1 MTNTPNA
8 PRPWHSFCT
17 LIVMRSLP
25 VRTSDVGSRTPPNS
39 TFLTGEWS
47 VGTGVTRLGGRFLS
61 RGRVALGALHWLSWI
76 IVSPR
81 SVVSGGVAREIDTL
95 VVGALRL
102 VASSSILVGLIATFQ
117 VAYQLKQYGAESV
130 SALAIGWFGT
140 REVGPLVVALL
151 VVTRSASAIAG
162 EFAAMTSNG
171 EIDAL
176 RAMSLDPVKYLVA
189 PKLAALF
196 IALPALTVIADGLIT
211 LGGWLGTTLFLGFN
225 SRYYLE
231 QIRSSLAMSDL
242 AIGVVKSIVFGFVI
256 AIIASDEGLSVDRRV
271 TAIGE
276 AASRAVV
283 YCLLGVLAA
292 DTLVNAILYFI
303 PALVL

>member
-1 MTNTPNA
+1 MSLP
-8 PRPWHSFCT
+8 
-17 LIVMRSLP
+17 MRSTDATTGKK
-25 VRTSDVGSRTPPNS
+25 RSG
-39 TFLTGEWS
+39 FLTGEWPLRPPR
-47 VGTGVTRLGGRFLS
+47 GLRPGGRFLS
-61 RGRVALGALHWLSWI
+61 RGRVAVDAMRWLAWI

-81 SVVSGGVAREIDTL
+81 SVVSGGVARELETL
-95 VVGALRL
+95 GVGAIRL
-102 VASSSILVGLIATFQ
+102 VASASILVGLIATFQ

-130 SALAIGWFGT
+130 SALAIGWFAT

-162 EFAAMTSNG
+162 ELAAMTTNG

-189 PKLAALF
+189 PKLAAMCV
-196 IALPALTVIADGLIT
+196 ALPALTIIADGLIT
-211 LGGWLGTTLFLGFN
+211 LGGWMGTTLFLGFN

-231 QIRSSLAMSDL
+231 QIRSSLSTSDI
-242 AIGVVKSIVFGFVI
+242 AIGAAKSFLFGFVI
-256 AIIASDEGLSVDRRV
+256 AIIASDEGLGVDRRV
-271 TAIGE
+271 GAIGE

-292 DTLVNAILYFI
+292 DTLVNAVFYFI
-303 PALVL
+303 PGLVL

>member
-1 MTNTPNA
+1 M
-8 PRPWHSFCT
+8 
-17 LIVMRSLP
+17 SLP
-25 VRTSDVGSRTPPNS
+25 VRSDDLAPRPSGGRY
-39 TFLTGEWS
+39 LTGEWS
-47 VGTGVTRLGGRFLS
+47 VRPPRGLRPGGRFLS
-61 RGRVALGALHWLSWI
+61 RGRVALGSLHWLAWI

-81 SVVSGGVAREIDTL
+81 SVVSGGVTRELDTL
-95 VVGALRL
+95 GVGALRL
-102 VASSSILVGLIATFQ
+102 VGSASILVGLIATFQ
-117 VAYQLKQYGAESV
+117 VAYQLNQYGAESE

-189 PKLAALF
+189 PKLAALCV
-196 IALPALTVIADGLIT
+196 ALPALTVISDGLIT
-211 LGGWLGTTLFLGFN
+211 LGGWVGTTFFLGFN

-231 QIRSSLAMSDL
+231 QIRTSLSAADL
-242 AIGVVKSIVFGFVI
+242 AIGVGKSFLFGFVI
-256 AIIASDEGLSVDRRV
+256 AIIASDEGLGVDRRV

-292 DTLVNAILYFI
+292 DTLVNAVFYFI
-303 PALVL
+303 PGLVL